1 MQLTIALLGATV
13 KIADVVKVVIRAIYD
28 QVMNCVKFDLHC
40 LDPPCLTSG
49 MLDSYRLHNYST
61 KMNFWKTVEEIARKY
76 NNIELFKSKFG
87 LFRLVFHHTIEE
99 VYRVDGTSVYV
110 DMLDCDIVKCS
121 TTPRSHALR
130 IYLEGVYGD
139 RVILRINVVTLA
151 KMAIYENP
159 YFKDC
164 LENFAQNPFQQQSV
178 FTLVQCVLVILYR
191 HKSIFDLLFVK
202 RPKDVSEIIKRSPL
216 VKKYVGVPEQWPT

>member
-1 MQLTIALLGATV
+1 MQLTVALLGATV

-49 MLDSYRLHNYST
+49 MLDSYGLHNYST

-99 VYRVDGTSVYV
+99 VYRVDGTSIYV

-121 TTPRSHALR
+121 TTPRSHILR

-164 LENFAQNPFQQQSV
+164 LENFTQNPFQQQSV
-178 FTLVQCVLVILYR
+178 FTLTQCVLVILYR